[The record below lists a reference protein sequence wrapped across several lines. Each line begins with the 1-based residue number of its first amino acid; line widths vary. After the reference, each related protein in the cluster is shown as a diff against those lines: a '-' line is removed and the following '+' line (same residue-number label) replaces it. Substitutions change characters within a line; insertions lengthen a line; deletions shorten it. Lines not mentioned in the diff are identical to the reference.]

1 MTDNESDY
9 SDIPDGKL
17 NQLKFSISNLWDEY
31 GHTDTLG
38 LAFVINAGMILLG
51 VLVFVL
57 TTGWLSYA
65 GAVWAL
71 FNSYPIIQ
79 WVFGL

>member
-1 MTDNESDY
+1 MTEDESDY
-9 SDIPDGKL
+9 ADVPSGKL
-17 NQLKFSISNLWDEY
+17 TQLKFSISNLWDEY

-38 LAFVINAGMILLG
+38 YAFAVNLSMASLGMVVFL
-51 VLVFVL
+51 VLD
-57 TTGWLSYA
+57 GWLSYA
-65 GAVWAL
+65 GAVWAI